1 MAKNDRRTPTAS
13 PEAVISI
20 IGMGMTLTGDCET
33 DGALRVEGTITGN
46 VRAGK
51 AVVIGKNG
59 LVDGNIYTQDAVI
72 AGRVLGCVHAESRL
86 ELQSTSQ
93 IAGEIT
99 ARRMQLEEG
108 ATLHGQLT
116 VGEDAE
122 LKRPEDMSAP
132 DFEATGDVADG
143 VAGTEV
149 GAEELSGRPAPGD
162 VIDGGEPTAGP

>member
-1 MAKNDRRTPTAS
+1 MAKKDRRTPTAS

-46 VRAGK
+46 IRAGK

-59 LVDGNIYTQDAVI
+59 LVDGNIYTQDAII

-86 ELQSTSQ
+86 EVQSTSQ
-93 IAGEIT
+93 ISGEIT

-108 ATLHGQLT
+108 ATLHGQLM
-116 VGEDAE
+116 VGEEAE
-122 LKRPEDMSAP
+122 LKRPEDTSAP
-132 DFEATGDVADG
+132 DFEAAGDVAEG
-143 VAGTEV
+143 GGGTEL
-149 GAEELSGRPAPGD
+149 GAEKLSGRPGPGD
-162 VIDGGEPTAGP
+162 GEGAAAGT